1 MGRPSRWTGL
11 SRAERQAERKRLL
24 VRAAF
29 DLFGEDGESA
39 VTVRSVCSR
48 AALNTRYFYESFTHT
63 DELLGAVYDDVV
75 HDLIGALAK
84 AMSDQPD
91 NRARLRAGIR
101 TVLDFS
107 SADPRRGKILF
118 TEARTNPV
126 LVERRSAI
134 QEQLR
139 RSVLDD
145 RRTTPAPPRTAN
157 LVDAAMYTGA
167 MAELAHQW
175 LAGNLGCDLDPV
187 VDSAVRVL
195 MPADSGT
202 DFRPPDSPRG

>member
-1 MGRPSRWTGL
+1 MCG
-11 SRAERQAERKRLL
+11 
-24 VRAAF
+24 
-29 DLFGEDGESA
+29 
-39 VTVRSVCSR
+39 R
-48 AALNTRYFYESFTHT
+48 AALNTRYFYESFTDT
-63 DELLGAVYDDVV
+63 DELLGAVYNDVV
-75 HDLIGALAK
+75 EDLVGALAK

-91 NRARLRAGIR
+91 DRARLAAGIR

-157 LVDAAMYTGA
+157 LVGAAMHTGA

-175 LAGNLGCDLDPV
+175 LAGNLGRDLDTV
-187 VDSAVRVL
+187 VDFAVRVM
-195 MPADSGT
+195 MPAGGGT
-202 DFRPPDSPRG
+202 DLRPPDSPRG